1 MQVPNARMDGRVC
14 VVTGAN
20 AGIGR
25 ATALGLAAAG
35 ARVGMVCRDR
45 GRGEAARGEIVR
57 ETGSATVDLFVADLS
72 VQADV
77 RRVASAIRDR
87 YDRLDVLVN
96 NAAVY
101 TRKRTLSPDGIELQ
115 FAVDHLAP
123 FLLTCLLL
131 DLLERSAPSRVVTVS
146 SEAHRHARLRWDD
159 LQGERRYR
167 GLGAYAAAK
176 LANLLFTREL
186 ARRLEGTGVTANAVH
201 PGVVGTE
208 LLFGGW
214 GPLRLLR
221 RFLRTPEEGAR
232 VVLRMASS
240 PEVEGVTGRYFR
252 EEGEVAPSAAALD
265 DDAARRLWRVSEALT
280 GTPCLPR
287 SPRADQKT

>member
-1 MQVPNARMDGRVC
+1 MQAPSERMDGRVC

-25 ATALGLAAAG
+25 ETTRGLAAAG

-45 GRGEAARGEIVR
+45 GRGEAARAEIVR
-57 ETGSATVDLFVADLS
+57 ETGGAVDLFVADLS
-72 VQADV
+72 VQAEV
-77 RRVASAIRDR
+77 RRVAAEIRER

-131 DLLERSAPSRVVTVS
+131 DLLTESAPSRVVTVS

-232 VVLRMASS
+232 VVLRMAAS

-252 EEGEVAPSAAALD
+252 EEGEVVPSSAALD
-265 DDAARRLWRVSEALT
+265 DDAARRLWSVSETLT
-280 GTPCLPR
+280 GTACP
-287 SPRADQKT
+287 S